1 MVCRAT
7 PRCPGTRQRRLAGA
21 CAPPQGW
28 AYTAYR
34 QLASCCQRVAS
45 AEEYARALD
54 AARHVADAA
63 GVGGADRRAYVTH
76 TDTFTRAR
84 VLAEATARRDE
95 EVRFANRQ
103 FAEWR
108 RSVGAR
114 ARSIPQ
120 SLHQFEDR

>member
-1 MVCRAT
+1 MTTNTTDEESVVIAEGLEALRQALAAEGMAYAT
-7 PRCPGTRQRRLAGA
+7 DRC
-21 CAPPQGW
+21 
-28 AYTAYR
+28 
-34 QLASCCQRVAS
+34 

-54 AARHVADAA
+54 AARRVADAA
-63 GVGGADRRAYVTH
+63 GLGGADRRAYVAH
-76 TDTFTRAR
+76 MDTFTRAR
-84 VLAEATARRDE
+84 VLVEATRRRDQ
-95 EVRFANRQ
+95 EVLFANQQ